1 MQSRRPEIQVGRVDA
16 ALVGHEH
23 ILEAW
28 REAISPVYD
37 TDPLP
42 SQAGFDASI
51 VAYNLDGLVV
61 SRMRFDA
68 SYFERDSARIGA
80 DKTDCITIQ
89 QYLSGSI
96 RGRAGDHELYMAP
109 DRISFQDSAVPHSG
123 RAEASEVLG
132 VAIPR
137 HRIRRAEML
146 RTRLP
151 VFSLPLDTARGSL
164 LARAVAGLWAELR
177 AGRVFEPDTVADA
190 FLGLANG
197 LVEHSVD
204 QAADGSGQV
213 MEQYLREHLSEAAL
227 GPEQL
232 QRTFNVSRSAIYR
245 RFKPHGGVAAF
256 IRSERLR
263 GCHAELIRPHANRV
277 RVAAI
282 AGAFGF
288 HDASQFSRLFRK
300 TYGVAPSELAAPA
313 ARQIPEAALRRGEL
327 TADIGMIKSWFE
339 AL

>member
-1 MQSRRPEIQVGRVDA
+1 VNA

-23 ILEAW
+23 ILGAW
-28 REAISPVYD
+28 REATSPVYD

-42 SQAGFDASI
+42 SRPGFDASI

-68 SYFERDSARIGA
+68 SYFKRGSSRICA
-80 DKTDCITIQ
+80 DKTDCIMIQ

-96 RGRAGDHELYMAP
+96 RGRVGDRELYMAP
-109 DRISFQDSAVPHSG
+109 DRISFQDSAVPYSG

-137 HRIRRAEML
+137 HRIPRAEML

-164 LARAVAGLWAELR
+164 LAGAVAGLWAELCG
-177 AGRVFEPDTVADA
+177 GRVFEPATVADA

-197 LVEHSVD
+197 LIEHSVA

-232 QRTFNVSRSAIYR
+232 QRTFNVSRSAVYR
-245 RFKPHGGVAAF
+245 RFQPRGGVAAF
-256 IRSERLR
+256 IRAERLR
-263 GCHAELIRPHANRV
+263 GCHAELIRPRTDRV
-277 RVAAI
+277 PVSAI

-288 HDASQFSRLFRK
+288 HNASHFSRLFRK
-300 TYGVAPSELAAPA
+300 TYGVSPSELAAPA
-313 ARQIPEAALRRGEL
+313 ARQVPEAALRRGEVI
-327 TADIGMIKSWFE
+327 ADFEMIKSWFE